1 MIMKNSI
8 NKYFGLALLF
18 ISASCADDKFV
29 DFKTEKP
36 ESIAQYE
43 YLNAYDALKTYIDRS
58 THPNFKLGVGVA
70 ANDFLKGEMVRSVA
84 VANFD
89 EVVAGNAMK
98 YASIVADDGSMIS
111 VQ

>member
-43 YLNAYDALKTYIDRS
+43 YLNAYDALKTYI
-58 THPNFKLGVGVA
+58 
-70 ANDFLKGEMVRSVA
+70 
-84 VANFD
+84 
-89 EVVAGNAMK
+89 VVP
-98 YASIVADDGSMIS
+98 
-111 VQ
+111 